1 MVNRR
6 YTDVSGHLLT
16 LYVAYY
22 AREGSRAQA
31 ADVCGSCELLS
42 ADTEVIDVGGSP
54 LMVNRALIRQ
64 GGVESLVLYWFHS
77 GGAAYHHRYR
87 EKLDQARRMLGGR
100 GSEGGLVRITAP
112 VVGTEQSTLR
122 WSVDFV
128 RTLVPQ
134 LRPHFQT

>member
-1 MVNRR
+1 
-6 YTDVSGHLLT
+6 
-16 LYVAYY
+16 
-22 AREGSRAQA
+22 
-31 ADVCGSCELLS
+31 
-42 ADTEVIDVGGSP
+42 
-54 LMVNRALIRQ
+54 
-64 GGVESLVLYWFHS
+64 
-77 GGAAYHHRYR
+77 
-87 EKLDQARRMLGGR
+87 MLGGR